1 MEISKFKLITE
12 DLDQLVNY
20 LADHLPFDYENHSR
34 DLSVLAQEEYHL
46 RSTSTQLNMVIAK
59 KHADYILLDIIG
71 SAGGAGMLNCDFGTE
86 REYVN
91 KAFVVLERFCEEFN
105 LDLEELEKVD

>member
-1 MEISKFKLITE
+1 MEISKFKLLTE

-20 LADHLPFDYENHSR
+20 LADHLPFDYENHSG
-34 DLSVLAQEEYHL
+34 DMSVLAQEEYHL

-71 SAGGAGMLNCDFGTE
+71 SAGGSGMLNNDFGSE
-86 REYVN
+86 KAYLR
-91 KAFVVLERFCEEFN
+91 KAFAVLERYCEEFTI
-105 LDLEELEKVD
+105 DLEELEEID